1 MRHFYFLLFFTFST
15 TVPLA
20 QSAPSKPLSA
30 GAGNAP
36 QNATDKENAD
46 RAQFDKELADVVN
59 GLTDAELAASR
70 PSAPTG
76 AKAAPA
82 AKPSPA
88 EKRAAREDATRK
100 LTDYIFSQIMDA
112 GARGGLEEYKGSSGE
127 PLPAAGGTKPT
138 WGSRTQIPDADE
150 TMCFYKDNGVFVIC
164 GIYKSEPA
172 AAAARRE
179 EALAALL
186 KSIAERKGGTVST
199 DSEGRTVYLLGKG
212 GMYLNRSAT
221 ENAGEEY
228 VSINA
233 QGLD

>member
-1 MRHFYFLLFFTFST
+1 MKHFFLLLLLSLPAA
-15 TVPLA
+15 VALA
-20 QSAPSKPLSA
+20 QSRPA
-30 GAGNAP
+30 N
-36 QNATDKENAD
+36 
-46 RAQFDKELADVVN
+46 
-59 GLTDAELAASR
+59 
-70 PSAPTG
+70 PSAPAESMPST
-76 AKAAPA
+76 AP
-82 AKPSPA
+82 KPTPA
-88 EKRAAREDATRK
+88 EKRAAREEATRK

-127 PLPAAGGTKPT
+127 PLPAAGGGTKPT

-164 GIYKSEPA
+164 GMYKSEPA

-179 EALAALL
+179 EMLAALL
-186 KSIAERKGGTVST
+186 KSIAERKGGKVST